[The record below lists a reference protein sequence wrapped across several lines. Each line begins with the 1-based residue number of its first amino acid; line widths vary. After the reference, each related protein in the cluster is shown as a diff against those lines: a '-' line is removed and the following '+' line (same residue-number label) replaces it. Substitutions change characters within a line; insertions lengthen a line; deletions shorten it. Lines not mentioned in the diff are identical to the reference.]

1 MNNEY
6 EKISI
11 KVPKELLK
19 EFDEHSKSKGYQR
32 RDIAI
37 LDLIKNKIKEI
48 E

>member
-19 EFDEHSKSKGYQR
+19 EFDEHSKNKGYQR
-32 RDIAI
+32 RENAI
-37 LDLIKNKIKEI
+37 LDLIKNELI
-48 E
+48 